1 MTLLIV
7 HIMICTQHENIYVL
21 TLNMLSKLAEL
32 NSLSKIVLSSELS
45 SHVALVIRA
54 VLSSTVYIVRQQAT
68 SILHT

>member
-1 MTLLIV
+1 MPRTLLIV

-45 SHVALVIRA
+45 SRVALDIRA
-54 VLSSTVYIVRQQAT
+54 VLSSTVYEIK
-68 SILHT
+68 L